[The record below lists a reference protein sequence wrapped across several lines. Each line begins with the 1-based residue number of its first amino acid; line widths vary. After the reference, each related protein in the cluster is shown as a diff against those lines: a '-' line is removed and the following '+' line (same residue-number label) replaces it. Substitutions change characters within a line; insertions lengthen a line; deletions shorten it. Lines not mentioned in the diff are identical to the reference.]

1 MLCKRHLSTTE
12 HQMQEGKVRNRMVNR
27 LFFFLMKVRKN
38 SHKRW
43 NKTTEPCWIFLK
55 FWKMCIAE
63 RERGVEAPAELLR
76 QCGAPRL
83 VRDKGD
89 TANINYL
96 PQGSQKQLSSWGQK
110 QKFISQRKRKEVVSD
125 LTVTLGQV
133 IMKLE
138 LMKIRKTPAPDEPPS
153 RLWRWCQ

>member
-1 MLCKRHLSTTE
+1 MLCKRHLSATE
-12 HQMQEGKVRNRMVNR
+12 LQMQEGKVRNRMVNR
-27 LFFFLMKVRKN
+27 WIFFFKGEKN

-43 NKTTEPCWIFLK
+43 NKTTEPRWIFLR
-55 FWKMCIAE
+55 FWKICIAE
-63 RERGVEAPAELLR
+63 RERGVKASAEILR

-83 VRDKGD
+83 VRHKGD

-110 QKFISQRKRKEVVSD
+110 QKFISQRKKKEVVSD

-153 RLWRWCQ
+153 RLWRRCW